1 MFMKTSKKIK
11 IYLTTNQP
19 KGWKYYNNANS
30 LVVDKIKDETCGY
43 PIKGF
48 VGLKS
53 KWLLSWRR
61 AIMILKTQKNIRKY
75 FIDDELKY
83 EDYKNVLFNRFY
95 MRHEINKIHSKDHNI
110 KLLCK

>member
-30 LVVDKIKDETCGY
+30 LVVDKIKDETCGN

-53 KWLLSWRR
+53 K
-61 AIMILKTQKNIRKY
+61 MIT
-75 FIDDELKY
+75 F
-83 EDYKNVLFNRFY
+83 
-95 MRHEINKIHSKDHNI
+95 MT
-110 KLLCK
+110 